1 METTLRSNDRSGG
14 FYSTLSKRFL
24 LLLSFLLMGT
34 MAFASHYRFGT
45 ISWERDPANPQKVIF
60 KVKQAWRLNSFGT
73 IPNIGDT
80 KNTGVLYFGDGGS
93 SSIVLTIT
101 ATDNPGNAYD
111 GWFFG
116 EATITHTYSG
126 NGPFLAYYQSCCRI
140 GYPLQN
146 NSGGSFRNEVNVDLS
161 KANSGSPVATVAPIV
176 NVPVG
181 LTAAQ
186 FSIPATD
193 PDLNATLT
201 YSYASSSEVIGS
213 DPSGY
218 TLNSNGTATFNT
230 VGKTI
235 GNLYNV
241 RAKITDNHGAKTIV
255 DFFLKIVGQ
264 SNPPQFDY
272 GVTPANNTVFQVSPG
287 QNLSFNVKATD
298 SDPGDKVV
306 LSVVGAPATAGF
318 TPSLPNAPANPSMS
332 AFSWTPTSG
341 NLGTYVM
348 QFTATDSVGVQAT
361 TSIIAIVSLKPV
373 FDFPPTPSQGG
384 AHVMLAPGQAF
395 SGTIQASDPESGD
408 LVKLVSSRYQ
418 VNYGAWSNGVVPGMT
433 LSSPLPSAPG
443 NPTSVGLSWTPSA
456 SDFGHNHVEF
466 TAEDTLGQQA
476 VHTVKFMVNTP
487 STINSTAV
495 TCVNPG
501 QQYTYNLTSG
511 DPDIPYGDSVY
522 FALIQGPAWMSL
534 SNNNGNGTA
543 TLSGMAPANYAGG
556 DQIEILVQDKYHNH
570 GNMPAGATQMFTLSL
585 CNNNPPPPPPAGQCA
600 ADFVLDY
607 NPVGN
612 IDATRTD
619 SSQALGIP
627 EDDDT
632 FNFVTLGFGGSLTL
646 GFNPPALN
654 GPGNDLRVY
663 ETSFGSQTCQKY
675 PETARIWATIDFV
688 TWVDL
693 GTVCLDGE
701 VDLGILPYANAIR
714 IVDETP
720 VPSPSRDGYDV
731 DGVLCLNGRRTVQQC
746 VAQCEPDSVLYVSQ
760 GTRKDGNAVDANR
773 SIPGRATGTPE
784 DDDTYNFFT
793 LGTGGTI
800 TLFYSQGCLY
810 DQQGYD
816 FRVVETSFGDPAC
829 RRYPESAHI
838 EVSMD
843 DVTYY
848 SIDSICLDG
857 MVDFS
862 GTGLAYIKYIRIT
875 DVSKLFGGDAMDYY
889 DVDGVECINNAGAL
903 RTAPKDPSNGI
914 YIEDEYM
921 QMYPNPVNNG
931 QSVTIRVES
940 IDANPIKVD
949 IYNTMGALV
958 YSVEG
963 DALVHEQIDIS
974 NYTPGIYIV
983 KMDVDGVVRT
993 KKLIVQ

>member
-1 METTLRSNDRSGG
+1 MERKTTPLKGVFG
-14 FYSTLSKRFL
+14 RFRTHLTIL
-24 LLLSFLLMGT
+24 LTSVFFLTAFTSFG
-34 MAFASHYRFGT
+34 SHFRFST
-45 ISWERDPANPQKVIF
+45 ISWEPTANANEVKFTLRMAYRSSYGFWPQPVN
-60 KVKQAWRLNSFGT
+60 VGN
-73 IPNIGDT
+73 NITVDA
-80 KNTGVLYFGDGGS
+80 NFEYGDGTPS
-93 SSIVLTIT
+93 FPIILTVT
-101 ATDNPGNAYD
+101 QVDGPGD
-111 GWFFG
+111 WFYG
-116 EATITHTYSG
+116 EATYTHTYPG
-126 NGPFLAYYQSCCRI
+126 AGPYTAGFGSCCRI
-140 GYPLQN
+140 GALQN
-146 NSGGSFRNEVNVDLS
+146 NANDDYSNFVSVNPGGT
-161 KANSGSPVATVAPIV
+161 NSSPVSSINPLLT
-176 NVPVG
+176 VPVG
-181 LTAAQ
+181 SPSAPISIPYFDPDGDPVTFSVPTSAEVGDG
-186 FSIPATD
+186 FSIISNPAGVTV
-193 PDLNATLT
+193 NA
-201 YSYASSSEVIGS
+201 
-213 DPSGY
+213 
-218 TLNSNGTATFNT
+218 NGTVTFDT
-230 VGKTI
+230 QGLTI
-235 GNLYNV
+235 GHLYNIV
-241 RAKITDNHGAKTIV
+241 VKISDNNGASTIV
-255 DFFLKIVGQ
+255 DFIVVIGQ
-264 SNPPQFDY
+264 NVGTPPVFDY
-272 GVTPANNTVFQVSPG
+272 PPTPANNTVFDVPVG
-287 QNLSFNVKATD
+287 TSFSK
-298 SDPGDKVV
+298 
-306 LSVVGAPATAGF
+306 
-318 TPSLPNAPANPSMS
+318 
-332 AFSWTPTSG
+332 
-341 NLGTYVM
+341 
-348 QFTATDSVGVQAT
+348 
-361 TSIIAIVSLKPV
+361 
-373 FDFPPTPSQGG
+373 
-384 AHVMLAPGQAF
+384 
-395 SGTIQASDPESGD
+395 TIQASDAD
-408 LVKLVSSRYQ
+408 
-418 VNYGAWSNGVVPGMT
+418 A
-433 LSSPLPSAPG
+433 
-443 NPTSVGLSWTPSA
+443 
-456 SDFGHNHVEF
+456 
-466 TAEDTLGQQA
+466 
-476 VHTVKFMVNTP
+476 
-487 STINSTAV
+487 
-495 TCVNPG
+495 
-501 QQYTYNLTSG
+501 
-511 DPDIPYGDSVY
+511 GDSVVISQTGAPLGAS
-522 FALIQGPAWMSL
+522 FNQTLPTAAGNPVNTVMSFTPGAGDAGN
-534 SNNNGNGTA
+534 SYVVIFKATDGNGLEA
-543 TLSGMAPANYAGG
+543 TTS
-556 DQIEILVQDKYHNH
+556 
-570 GNMPAGATQMFTLSL
+570 FTIAVRQPR
-585 CNNNPPPPPPAGQCA
+585 NPQCA

-731 DGVLCLNGRRTVQQC
+731 DGVLCLNGRQTTQQC